1 MQIYHTDLHD
11 ILERRV
17 YRTRSIAIVFLSS
30 PVSEEWIIVYQ
41 GHSFAVK
48 AVFMRPGEL
57 MIIIDHLIFSLFCL
71 ILSDVV
77 Y

>member
-1 MQIYHTDLHD
+1 
-11 ILERRV
+11 
-17 YRTRSIAIVFLSS
+17 
-30 PVSEEWIIVYQ
+30 
-41 GHSFAVK
+41 
-48 AVFMRPGEL
+48 MRPGEL